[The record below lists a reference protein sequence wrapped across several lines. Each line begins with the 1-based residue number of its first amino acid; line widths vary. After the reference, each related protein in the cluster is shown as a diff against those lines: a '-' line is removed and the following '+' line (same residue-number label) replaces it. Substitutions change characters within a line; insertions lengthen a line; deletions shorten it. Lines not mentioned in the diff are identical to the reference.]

1 MGTVHQLGTS
11 RQAVTLG
18 NAATAYLATL
28 DHPESAGTR
37 RVYASTLRALRA
49 EFGKD
54 SDLAGLRGDAVA
66 EWFAARWGRSAPA
79 TWNRNRDALRSFGR
93 YCHDQGWTAGDVAE
107 SLTRRRR
114 APDRSRALAR
124 DDLERLLARDD
135 VALRDKTLW
144 RMLYETAARA
154 HEILALDVAD
164 LDLANRKAKVRRK
177 GGAADIVVW
186 RTGTARLLPRLL
198 KGRKAG
204 PLFLTGRG
212 HGCSCRPVT
221 STWTA
226 AARGCPTARP
236 RRCSRQRPGI
246 CRAARGRCTSSATPR

>member
-1 MGTVHQLGTS
+1 MGTVHKLGTS
-11 RQAVTLG
+11 RGTVTLG
-18 NAATAYLATL
+18 HAATAYLAAL

-54 SDLAGLRGDAVA
+54 IDLAGLRGDAVA
-66 EWFAARWGRSAPA
+66 GWFAARWGRSAPA

-93 YCHDQGWTAGDVAE
+93 YCHGQGWTAGDVAE

-124 DDLERLLARDD
+124 DDLERLLGRDD

-164 LDLANRKAKVRRK
+164 LEPAHPQGGGRRE
-177 GGAADIVVW
+177 GW
-186 RTGTARLLPRLL
+186 R
-198 KGRKAG
+198 
-204 PLFLTGRG
+204 
-212 HGCSCRPVT
+212 
-221 STWTA
+221 
-226 AARGCPTARP
+226 
-236 RRCSRQRPGI
+236 
-246 CRAARGRCTSSATPR
+246 